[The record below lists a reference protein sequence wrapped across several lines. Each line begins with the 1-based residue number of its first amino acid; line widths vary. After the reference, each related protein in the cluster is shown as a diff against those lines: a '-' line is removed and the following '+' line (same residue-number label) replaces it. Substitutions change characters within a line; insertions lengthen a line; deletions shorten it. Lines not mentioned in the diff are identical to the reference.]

1 MDNKITSSF
10 VTESNK
16 KLFSTAMSN
25 LKQVFDIANINSAT
39 DAKAAINSAVKA
51 NDLNSEILA
60 DLLFNVQR
68 KELFKNIQYTN
79 EKGEKKACKGVMDF
93 VKTIDGYSL
102 AKAQTYN
109 LVTYGEMR
117 KWAIY
122 RHDENGNE
130 ILGIIERDENGEP
143 ILVDDDIKLTDCKTV
158 CLDKDKK
165 PLKTKQLKFKPATTK
180 TIITDGKPS
189 IQTDGE
195 PIVDL
200 YYTAQYR
207 DLLRLY
213 GITKALELAK
223 LGTAWAIVVAHE
235 KAIIN
240 HTMSVKE
247 LKDAI
252 AKLLNKQVKTTD
264 KATDKATDNATDKA
278 TESESESDNAKAPEK
293 PIKYTLNKSEMQLL
307 VAFRDNNHCGI
318 TKELDELI
326 NKLKVLLA

>member
-1 MDNKITSSF
+1 MDNKITSNF
-10 VTESNK
+10 ITENNK

-25 LKQVFDIANINSAT
+25 FKQVFDITNINSAT
-39 DAKAAINSAVKA
+39 DAKVAINSAVKA
-51 NDLNSEILA
+51 NDLNTEILA
-60 DLLFNVQR
+60 DLLYNVQS
-68 KELFKNIQYTN
+68 KELYKDVQYTN
-79 EKGEKKACKGVMDF
+79 DKGEKKHCKGVMDF

-117 KWAIY
+117 KWVIY

-130 ILGIIERDENGEP
+130 ILGIIERDENKQP

-165 PLKTKQLKFKPATTK
+165 PLKAKQFKFKPATTK

-200 YYTAQYR
+200 YFTTQYR
-207 DLLRLY
+207 ELLKLY
-213 GITKALELAK
+213 GMTKALELAK
-223 LGTAWAIVVAHE
+223 LGTAWAIVVAHDTGV
-235 KAIIN
+235 IS
-240 HTMSVKE
+240 HTKNVKE

-252 AKLLNKQVKTTD
+252 AKLLNKQV
-264 KATDKATDNATDKA
+264 NATVKVN
-278 TESESESDNAKAPEK
+278 ESESESDNASVKVNESESDNAKTLEK

-307 VAFRDNNHCGI
+307 VAFRANNHCGI